1 MLNVVE
7 GDSFEYWIFFTY
19 PNLSACIGTKF
30 ISEEIINN
38 FLSAKKCISKCLVLK
53 GWNFV
58 IIIKISFWLLY
69 IKSIII
75 IQCLQMEH
83 RRRNIKRNVF
93 EYCWWK
99 KWNMS
104 FDVRLKRIAHLRGG
118 KKDRYAVLYY
128 RGKKMFVFS
137 QLFYFILWSV
147 CQYFLK
153 VLIFLGDPI
162 WFYNFIFLNMNA
174 AQDSSLRTP

>member
-1 MLNVVE
+1 MLNVV
-7 GDSFEYWIFFTY
+7 DWIFFTY

-75 IQCLQMEH
+75 QCLQMEY

-137 QLFYFILWSV
+137 QLFIYTVISLSIFSEGLDIFRGSDLIL
-147 CQYFLK
+147 
-153 VLIFLGDPI
+153 
-162 WFYNFIFLNMNA
+162 
-174 AQDSSLRTP
+174 